1 MGDWENSGNPPK
13 EQEEEEEEE
22 EELDPRIQE
31 ELEHLN
37 EANAEINRGELELDA
52 ARCRYRRIL
61 SDSARKLNSQGSQLG
76 TCIDRARPYY
86 EARRRAKEA
95 QQETQRAAL
104 RYERAVGMHNAAR
117 EMVFV
122 AEQGMGTG
130 KNRLDPTWQEMLN
143 HATRKVNEAEQERLW
158 SEREHQRV
166 TRLCQEA
173 EAEVQRLQK
182 SLRRDI
188 ARSRPYFELKA
199 QFNQRLEEHKSRVNS
214 LESSVAQAKL
224 RYSVALRNLEQ
235 ISEEIHA
242 RRFQRILRKKQ
253 RENPLGA
260 EGGAQN
266 LEIPGEM
273 GKIPGENGKIP
284 GEIAKIPDEISGKI
298 PAEIG
303 KNSGIPGEMEI
314 PGEMGIQGEIPS
326 KIPGEIR
333 ISGEI
338 PGKIPGEN
346 RGISAD
352 VSRISGKIPGEI
364 CGIPGK
370 IPGEIHGTLGISGE
384 IHGISGEISKIP
396 GEIRGIPGKIP
407 GEIHG
412 ISADVSRISGGI
424 PGQIHGISAEIS
436 RLPGKIPGEIP
447 EIHDEIRGIP
457 GEIRQNPDEI
467 DGIPGEI
474 RGISADVSRIPGKI
488 PGEIHGIP
496 GGILGE
502 IHGIPDKIRG
512 IPGINDAIAKNLGI
526 SDQIRGISD
535 AAVPGFSGDDSAVP
549 SGISDSGDSL
559 SVLSLQTIASDLQ
572 KFDSVEH
579 LAAIPG
585 ISGIADALSLHSE
598 ELGEERE
605 KRGRSFR
612 HHRSVSL

>member
-1 MGDWENSGNPPK
+1 MGDWENPGNPPK
-13 EQEEEEEEE
+13 EEEEEEEEE

-52 ARCRYRRIL
+52 ARSRYRRIL
-61 SDSARKLNSQGSQLG
+61 SESARKLNSQGSQLG
-76 TCIDRARPYY
+76 TCIERARPYY

-214 LESSVAQAKL
+214 LESAVGQAKL

-242 RRFQRILRKKQ
+242 RRFQRILRKKTI

-260 EGGAQN
+260 EGGAGN
-266 LEIPGEM
+266 PEIPGL
-273 GKIPGENGKIP
+273 PREN
-284 GEIAKIPDEISGKI
+284 
-298 PAEIG
+298 
-303 KNSGIPGEMEI
+303 
-314 PGEMGIQGEIPS
+314 
-326 KIPGEIR
+326 
-333 ISGEI
+333 
-338 PGKIPGEN
+338 
-346 RGISAD
+346 
-352 VSRISGKIPGEI
+352 
-364 CGIPGK
+364 
-370 IPGEIHGTLGISGE
+370 
-384 IHGISGEISKIP
+384 
-396 GEIRGIPGKIP
+396 
-407 GEIHG
+407 
-412 ISADVSRISGGI
+412 
-424 PGQIHGISAEIS
+424 
-436 RLPGKIPGEIP
+436 
-447 EIHDEIRGIP
+447 
-457 GEIRQNPDEI
+457 
-467 DGIPGEI
+467 
-474 RGISADVSRIPGKI
+474 
-488 PGEIHGIP
+488 HGIP
-496 GGILGE
+496 GILP
-502 IHGIPDKIRG
+502 GIPRE
-512 IPGINDAIAKNLGI
+512 L
-526 SDQIRGISD
+526 ST
-535 AAVPGFSGDDSAVP
+535 
-549 SGISDSGDSL
+549 SGDSL
-559 SVLSLQTIASDLQ
+559 SLLSLQTIASDLQ

-579 LAAIPG
+579 LSGIPG
-585 ISGIADALSLHSE
+585 ISGIPDALSLHSE
-598 ELGEERE
+598 ELGEGRE
-605 KRGRSFR
+605 GRRSFR